1 MKFQVRI
8 GEAAARNVEIE
19 RQPAGGL
26 RVRLDGRDTEVDA
39 TEIGADTYSI
49 LIRGAAFEVHVF
61 PAAGGL
67 LVRCNGQEFRA
78 LVQDPRAWRGQRG
91 ALFEAE
97 GRQQVTA
104 PMPGKVVRIL
114 VAAGDTVQAQQGL
127 VVVEAMKMQNEIRA
141 LREGQVERVFV
152 QEGQAV
158 GAGEV
163 LVTIT

>member
-8 GEAAARNVEIE
+8 GEAARSIEVE
-19 RQPAGGL
+19 RQSAGRL
-26 RVRLDGRDTEVDA
+26 RILLDGQAAEVDA
-39 TEIGADTYSI
+39 TEIAPNTYSI

-61 PAAGGL
+61 PAPDGL

-78 LVQDPRAWRGQRG
+78 WVQDPRVWRGQRA

-104 PMPGKVVRIL
+104 PMPGKVVRVL
-114 VAAGDTVQAQQGL
+114 VAVGDAVQARQGL

-141 LREGQVERVFV
+141 LRKGKIERVFV

-163 LVTIT
+163 LVTIA